1 MSHPSKEEVSQK
13 IGQLLATTDLSA
25 KAIIQQ
31 VLGKKT
37 PVQAELQLVYGH
49 PEWKARKERATKKRL
64 EELKPP
70 TPPEEGKEPEIEV
83 EKLPP
88 TIKPPEKEEAKEEG
102 REVIK
107 KIVKGE
113 PLKYGKFK
121 KVIDAGLNF
130 IVKLRPHLT
139 RPAPSDVEY
148 LDEALVD
155 LLNEQDVR
163 EWLGKHWTKINF
175 AFATGVIAVPI
186 IEQEWDH
193 QRQAKKPKKEEEKKP
208 EAPSK
213 EASVTVPTTP
223 TGEGSVTVT
232 ATPPPPESEK
242 PDWYYK
248 LKGEQ
253 PPT

>member
-1 MSHPSKEEVSQK
+1 MSKEEINQK

-31 VLGKKT
+31 VLGKDK

-70 TPPEEGKEPEIEV
+70 TGPEEGKEPEIEV

-88 TIKPPEKEEAKEEG
+88 TKPPEEKKEEAKEITE
-102 REVIK
+102 
-107 KIVKGE
+107 KIIAGKPLEKGMFT
-113 PLKYGKFK
+113 PLLNSGFEF
-121 KVIDAGLNF
+121 ICDA
-130 IVKLRPHLT
+130 RPHLK
-139 RPAPSDVEY
+139 RPSPASVEN
-148 LDEALVD
+148 LDDALVD
-155 LLNEQDVR
+155 FLNTQDIR
-163 EWLGKHWTKINF
+163 LWIGQHWTKLNLIF
-175 AFATGVIAVPI
+175 ASAVIAGPLVK
-186 IEQEWDH
+186 QEWDH
-193 QRQAKKPKKEEEKKP
+193 RRQAKKEKPKEEEKKP

-223 TGEGSVTVT
+223 TGEGSVTLT
-232 ATPPPPESEK
+232 ATPPPPETEK

-248 LKGEQ
+248 LKGEE
-253 PPT
+253 PST

>member
-1 MSHPSKEEVSQK
+1 MSKEEINQK
-13 IGQLLATTDLSA
+13 IGQLLATTELSA
-25 KAIIQQ
+25 KQIIQQ
-31 VLGKKT
+31 VLGKKS

-49 PEWKARKERATKKRL
+49 PEWKARKERQTKKRL

-88 TIKPPEKEEAKEEG
+88 TKPPVEKPEVKEEITE
-102 REVIK
+102 
-107 KIVKGE
+107 KIIAGKPLEKGMFT
-113 PLKYGKFK
+113 PLLNSGFEF
-121 KVIDAGLNF
+121 ICDA
-130 IVKLRPHLT
+130 RPHLK
-139 RPAPSDVEY
+139 RPSPASIEN
-148 LDEALVD
+148 LDDALVD
-155 LLNEQDVR
+155 FLNTQDIR
-163 EWLGKHWTKINF
+163 LWIGQHWTKLNLIF
-175 AFATGVIAVPI
+175 ASGVIAVPLI
-186 IEQEWDH
+186 KQEYDH
-193 QRQAKKPKKEEEKKP
+193 RREAKKPKKEEEKKP
-208 EAPSK
+208 EAPPK

-223 TGEGSVTVT
+223 TAEGSVTLT